1 MDRPKGGTS
10 MFLPPLYTIPLT
22 LTSLTLQLDS
32 NCLGFLFVFALKIGA
47 TYARLFLASRVES
60 LFWIFFLYIFLLF
73 FFLFFSFFVFCV
85 HFVYFSRLVFCFFYA
100 FAVLSLSLFFR
111 DESCTRVV
119 RQFELTLW
127 GVRGVECRGGA
138 CCLRREGDGLRTVA

>member
-10 MFLPPLYTIPLT
+10 MSLPHDPCIQYLSPC
-22 LTSLTLQLDS
+22 SLTLQLDS

-60 LFWIFFLYIFLLF
+60 LFFLIFFLLF
-73 FFLFFSFFVFCV
+73 FFFIFLVLRFLCTFCIFFTSCLLLFFMLLLF
-85 HFVYFSRLVFCFFYA
+85 
-100 FAVLSLSLFFR
+100 SLSFFR

-127 GVRGVECRGGA
+127 GVRGVECWGGLLSAKRGTEDWGQS
-138 CCLRREGDGLRTVA
+138 LNQ